1 MSARASQAH
10 RLGWTL
16 RNELHLAQCE
26 LGWAGPRQR
35 SGYSTYGGW
44 RLEWTDGPTREQ
56 MRAEVGHRAGRFPAV
71 PVDELSYDRN
81 LSDLGEAVTV
91 LHYLDEQG
99 LNLPYALG
107 PGLVSLA
114 RQDDLAYPERA
125 DAPWQARAYAL
136 LSLTANHTADRDGF
150 DQLAAEARRGWT
162 HALAWLDNIAET
174 EVPGVVDFRARTTD
188 TGALDEE

>member
-1 MSARASQAH
+1 VSARTSQAH

-44 RLEWTDGPTREQ
+44 RLEWTDGPTRDQ
-56 MRAEVGHRAGRFPAV
+56 MRAEVTSRTGRFPAV

-81 LSDLGEAVTV
+81 LSDLGEAITV
-91 LHYLDEQG
+91 LHYLDRQG
-99 LNLPYALG
+99 PNLPYTLG

-125 DAPWQARAYAL
+125 DTPWRARAHAL
-136 LSLTANHTADRDGF
+136 LSLNSDHTAGSDGF
-150 DQLAAEARRGWT
+150 DQLAAEARRGWP
-162 HALAWLDNIAET
+162 HAMAWLDSIAAT
-174 EVPGVVDFRARTTD
+174 EVPNIVDFPGRVRPRKS
-188 TGALDEE
+188 